1 MLRRLIAYFIDWYL
15 AFVVM
20 NTMLVA
26 AAYLLTGTMYAG
38 SLPLIAFEPGAQL
51 PLLVMLAGFEVL
63 FYSIV
68 PRFVWPGQTVGK
80 RLMHLRM
87 VAVDGGR
94 LNLPRLMLRDLV
106 GIVLIEGCFSPL
118 SNYIRNY
125 LMLFVSHD
133 ALQYAIWFSWAL
145 GAISIAVMVF
155 TRQHRMLHDMIG
167 GTWVEIVMGK
177 ESDEG
182 AINRGTTKPL
192 VSNSV
197 ACSRADGAQEPAGD

>member
-38 SLPLIAFEPGAQL
+38 SLPLTAFEPGAQL
-51 PLLVMLAGFEVL
+51 SLLVMLAGFEVL

-87 VAVDGGR
+87 IAVDGGR
-94 LNLPRLMLRDLV
+94 LSLPRLMLRDLV

-145 GAISIAVMVF
+145 GAGTVKILSHF
-155 TRQHRMLHDMIG
+155 T
-167 GTWVEIVMGK
+167 
-177 ESDEG
+177 
-182 AINRGTTKPL
+182 TTP
-192 VSNSV
+192 
-197 ACSRADGAQEPAGD
+197 